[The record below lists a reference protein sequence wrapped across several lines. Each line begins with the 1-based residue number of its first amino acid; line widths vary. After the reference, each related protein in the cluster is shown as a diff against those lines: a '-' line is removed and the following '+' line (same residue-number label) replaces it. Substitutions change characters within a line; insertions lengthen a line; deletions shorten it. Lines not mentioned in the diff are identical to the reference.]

1 MLARLRI
8 FGLPMARS
16 KSHTLHLYLAIGI
29 IGAAGWVVLEMWLFP
44 VDWERQPWFARVG
57 PFVVV
62 TVSGLA
68 SALTPDRLRLR
79 LKQPLSTGD
88 AFLAVCVVVFT
99 VFAFVA
105 LLASLR

>member
-1 MLARLRI
+1 
-8 FGLPMARS
+8 MARS
-16 KSHTLHLYLAIGI
+16 KSHTLLLFLAISL

-44 VDWERQPWFARVG
+44 ADWESQPWFARVG

-88 AFLAVCVVVFT
+88 AVLAVCVVVIT
-99 VFAFVA
+99 VLAFVA
-105 LLASLR
+105 LLSSLR